1 MLNASKVCII
11 NGHIKNLLKTEQMPT
26 ESPLILIAD
35 DDPIFCKVANSYL
48 QKLGYQVI
56 QATNGKEAEHL
67 ALQHLPQL
75 VLLDGHMPIQDGLK
89 ACQTILHSLPE
100 HQKPQILMVTGDETT
115 EFIDA
120 CFQAGAVDYLKKPIN
135 WTVLK
140 HRLANILQLR
150 QQKRSLK
157 HQTALLNAA
166 QKTAKM
172 GYLEWNLASDYQAWS
187 SNMFNLFCWSNETL
201 LSIENLLQRLSLKDQ
216 SAFKNITKLSQNKRC
231 NFEFELPISTYT
243 TQSYQLSGEIT
254 ENEQNQ
260 PILIAAIQDV
270 TEKKQQNIKIWQQAH
285 FDPLTHL
292 HNRNAFLDEF
302 EHDLKLAHY
311 ENHPLAIMFIDL
323 DEFKN
328 INDSL
333 GHDVG
338 DKVLI
343 ETARRLLSFS
353 AENIDIARLGGDEFA
368 ILISNYHDIQELGQL
383 AEDILIDIAKPIK
396 HGFKELN
403 VSGSIGIATY
413 PNDGEDTR
421 QLLKHADTA
430 MYSAKANGRNH
441 YCFFDL
447 SMLEQVFL
455 RNQME
460 QSIRRALANHE
471 FSLVFQPMIHLA
483 SGKINGIEALI
494 RWFDPELQ
502 NWVSP
507 DQFIPTAEQS
517 SLISEI
523 DQWVMEQL
531 FAQVA
536 RWFEHK
542 PQLKLNKI
550 SFNITGRTLT
560 SPGFK
565 HTLQSLINH
574 PIYKPHLKRIA
585 LEITERTLFD
595 ADKNQQVFDDIRRL
609 GMRIAID
616 DFGTGFSSLNSLANL
631 PAHDLLKIDKSFID
645 RIGTSHKADALI
657 QGIISLASSLE
668 IDVIAEGVET
678 AEQFAFLQRAGCDY
692 IQGYFISKGLDAEAF
707 CQFYDQFSVH

>member
-1 MLNASKVCII
+1 MSN
-11 NGHIKNLLKTEQMPT
+11 P
-26 ESPLILIAD
+26 SPLILIAD
-35 DDPIFCKVANSYL
+35 DDPIFCKMASSYL
-48 QKLGYQVI
+48 QKLGYHVMV
-56 QATNGKEAEHL
+56 ANNGLTAEQL
-67 ALQHLPQL
+67 AIEQLPQL
-75 VLLDGHMPIQDGLK
+75 VLLDGHMPMQNGLET
-89 ACQTILHSLPE
+89 CQAILEKTPE
-100 HQKPQILMVTGDETT
+100 AQKPQVLMITGDETT
-115 EFIDA
+115 AFIDA
-120 CFQAGAVDYLKKPIN
+120 CFHAGAVDYLKKPIN

-140 HRLANILQLR
+140 HRLTNILQLR
-150 QQKRSLK
+150 QQKLSLR
-157 HQTALLNAA
+157 QQNALLDAA

-172 GYLEWNLASDYQAWS
+172 GYLEWNLVTDDQAWS
-187 SNMFNLFCWSNETL
+187 LNIYNLFNWPETRELNIYSL
-201 LSIENLLQRLSLKDQ
+201 LPLLTPTDRA
-216 SAFKNITKLSQNKRC
+216 AFKRIAQQKTKQRC
-231 NFEFELPISTYT
+231 SFEFSLQIGADQ
-243 TQSYQLSGEIT
+243 TQHFQLFGDVAD
-254 ENEQNQ
+254 NDQNQ
-260 PILIAAIQDV
+260 PTLIAAIQDI
-270 TEKKQQNIKIWQQAH
+270 TEKTEQNLKIWQQAH

-292 HNRNAFLDEF
+292 HNRNAFITTF

-311 ENHPLAIMFIDL
+311 EQHPLAIMFIDL

-338 DKVLI
+338 DLVLV
-343 ETARRLLSFS
+343 EVSKRLLAFS
-353 AENIDIARLGGDEFA
+353 AENIGFARLGGDEFA
-368 ILISNYHDIQELGQL
+368 VLISNYQSIQELSTL
-383 AEDILIDIAKPIK
+383 AEALLVDIAKPIAF
-396 HGFKELN
+396 GYRELN

-441 YCFFDL
+441 YSFFDL
-447 SMLEQVFL
+447 AMLEQVFL

-460 QSIRRALANHE
+460 QSIRRALSQNE
-471 FSLVFQPMIHLA
+471 FTLVFQPLVHLP
-483 SGKINGIEALI
+483 SGKINGMEALI
-494 RWFDPELQ
+494 RWFDPEQ
-502 NWVSP
+502 QRWISP

-523 DQWVMEQL
+523 DNWVMAQL

-536 RWFEHK
+536 RWFEYK
-542 PQLKLNKI
+542 PHLQLSKI

-565 HTLQSLINH
+565 QNLQHLTAQ
-574 PIYKPHLKRIA
+574 PAYQPHLNRIA

-657 QGIISLASSLE
+657 KGIISLANSLE

-678 AEQFAFLQRAGCDY
+678 AEQFAFLQCAGCDY
-692 IQGYFISKGLDAEAF
+692 IQGYYISKGLDADAF
-707 CQFYDQFSVH
+707 CHFYEQFSRH